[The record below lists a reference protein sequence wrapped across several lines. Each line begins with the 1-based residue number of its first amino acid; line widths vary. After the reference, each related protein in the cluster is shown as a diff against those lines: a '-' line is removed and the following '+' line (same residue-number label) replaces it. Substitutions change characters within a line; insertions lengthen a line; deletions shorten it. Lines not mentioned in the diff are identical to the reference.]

1 MPPEYRF
8 AFSCLRA
15 VRSITMAAALVL
27 PALCEAGTF
36 TAKVVVVVDGD
47 TVVVRDERAGRH
59 EIRVAGI
66 DAPEIRQPYGVRS
79 RSYMAELLYGR
90 QVTVVWYKRDR
101 YNRVLARLYV
111 TRSEPC
117 GPTMCRRSVDAGYAQ
132 VEAGY
137 AWHDKEHLDEQ
148 PAEDRLR
155 YARAERDARA
165 RHAGLW
171 AEPVPMPPWRFRH
184 LHPRRLSER
193 MQFR

>member
-1 MPPEYRF
+1 MRCEYRHTLH
-8 AFSCLRA
+8 CLRA
-15 VRSITMAAALVL
+15 ARLITVGAAL
-27 PALCEAGTF
+27 ALSLVCEAGTF
-36 TAKVVVVVDGD
+36 IAKVVVVVDGD

-111 TRSEPC
+111 MRNEPC
-117 GPTMCRRSVDAGYAQ
+117 GTTVCPRTVDAGYAQ
-132 VEAGY
+132 VAAGY

-148 PAEDRLR
+148 PVEDRAR
-155 YARAERDARA
+155 YSRAEQDARA
-165 RHAGLW
+165 RRAGLW
-171 AEPVPMPPWRFRH
+171 AESVPMPPWRFRH

-193 MQFR
+193 MQFH